1 MANAK
6 EAPSTGAP
14 STVSAFNIKGK
25 RYEIDVDPSKLTW
38 GEIEDLEVY
47 FDRPLEDVNLDSAR
61 ATMFLAYLA
70 KRRKDPTTTLDEI
83 RALSVNQIEG
93 EDAPKRPTGSPR
105 AKSGKPAS

>member
-1 MANAK
+1 MANVK
-6 EAPSTGAP
+6 EAP

-70 KRRKDPTTTLDEI
+70 KRRKDPSTTLDEI
-83 RALSVNQIEG
+83 RGLSVDQIEG
-93 EDAPKRPTGSPR
+93 VEDAPKRPTGSPR